1 MSPRPE
7 DNDNWDF
14 YKQGFL
20 GALSHFFPYATKCSL
35 NSSPGFGWRA
45 GQDGER
51 CGPGCHPGV
60 GEWRGGARRCHVTLA
75 ESQLITEG
83 WRSLWGTG
91 RAGSMGVAYSLLL
104 GSILKDGSLHE
115 RVSGPWCRNGQW
127 GHQLGPQILPTWPP
141 RPWELA
147 SSAVG
152 ELGRRGDG
160 EPGLGTG
167 APGVLGSVPPS

>member
-1 MSPRPE
+1 MGNAVAQAVIREWGS
-7 DNDNWDF
+7 
-14 YKQGFL
+14 GGAGL
-20 GALSHFFPYATKCSL
+20 GAAI
-35 NSSPGFGWRA
+35 
-45 GQDGER
+45 
-51 CGPGCHPGV
+51 
-60 GEWRGGARRCHVTLA
+60 VTLA
-75 ESQLITEG
+75 ESQLTTEG
-83 WRSLWGTG
+83 WRSLWGIG
-91 RAGSMGVAYSLLL
+91 RAGSVGVAYSLLL
-104 GSILKDGSLHE
+104 GSILKDGSLLHE

-141 RPWELA
+141 CPWELA

>member
-1 MSPRPE
+1 MGNAVAQAVIPE
-7 DNDNWDF
+7 W
-14 YKQGFL
+14 GSGRAGL
-20 GALSHFFPYATKCSL
+20 GAAI
-35 NSSPGFGWRA
+35 
-45 GQDGER
+45 
-51 CGPGCHPGV
+51 
-60 GEWRGGARRCHVTLA
+60 VTLA
-75 ESQLITEG
+75 ESQLTTEG
-83 WRSLWGTG
+83 WGSLWGTG
-91 RAGSMGVAYSLLL
+91 RAGSVGVAYSLLL
-104 GSILKDGSLHE
+104 GSILKDGSLLHE
-115 RVSGPWCRNGQW
+115 WVSGPWCRNGQW